1 MRVSKTKPSTGPV
14 RGPSAPRAAMA
25 DSPQDHTSD
34 ERGEDPA
41 VILDGALKDTEGN
54 DAAPAKPA
62 RQLNRLV

>member
-1 MRVSKTKPSTGPV
+1 
-14 RGPSAPRAAMA
+14 MA